1 MDRILGLDLGTKS
14 LGIAISD
21 SLGIAAHG
29 YMNFTFPFCEF
40 HLARKKVHEIC
51 EKENVKEL
59 ALGLPLHMSGEM
71 SERANSCLRFRDDL
85 MKENP
90 NLKITMIDERM
101 TTIIANNRLLDA
113 NLSREKR
120 KKVIDQQSAV
130 VILESYM
137 EGKKHGRY

>member
-1 MDRILGLDLGTKS
+1 MVINRTGSSASRVGPAVTRTFLPSKS

-51 EKENVKEL
+51 EKENVKEI

-90 NLKITMIDERM
+90 NLKIT
-101 TTIIANNRLLDA
+101 T
-113 NLSREKR
+113 SEK
-120 KKVIDQQSAV
+120 
-130 VILESYM
+130 
-137 EGKKHGRY
+137 